1 MHPHLRPFL
10 SSTGE
15 CKNKSD
21 EDAIMRREIIMLRSI
36 LASPKLERSK
46 LKEYLIR
53 LMYVEMLGHD
63 ASFGY
68 IHAVKATHEPDLALK
83 RVGYLATSAFLH
95 ENHDLIILIVNTV
108 QQDLK
113 DDNYLVVCA
122 ALTTVC
128 RLVNEE
134 TIPAVLP
141 QVTELLS
148 HPKEHV
154 RKKAVMALHRFHQRS
169 PASVAHLQSK
179 FRQMLC
185 DKDPSV
191 MAAALCALHDLIAVD
206 PTPHKNLIPSF
217 VSILKQIVEHR
228 LPKSYDYHRVPAPFV
243 QIKLLKILAALG
255 TADKTASSE
264 MYSVLSSTLKKAD
277 NQANVGNAIV
287 YECVRTA
294 ATIYPSPVLLEHCA
308 SVVSRFVKSPKNN
321 LRYVGLDSLS
331 RVVNIN
337 PKYAV
342 EHQMAVVDCL
352 TDPDESLR
360 KKTLDL
366 LYRMTKSH
374 NVEVIVEKMTEFLR
388 SASDRHTREETVH
401 RIGELA
407 ERYAPTTRWFIETM
421 NTIFAIGGDVV
432 KPVTAHNLMRLIGE
446 GSGDDAADAALRASA
461 VASYLDI
468 LDANPKIP
476 EVLLEVIVWVV
487 GEFGTLSGKSAAELM
502 DALCAAV
509 DAQSAGDAVRAQ
521 AMTACAKLA
530 AAGAGALRRRRET
543 DGTVREQSRRR
554 QATTRARDFRAT
566 RGEPRDGRG
575 GASSRRERGG
585 TGGGSRLAV
594 VGRVR
599 GEGAG
604 QRRVGVSAAVGAIH
618 GSARGGRTRRG
629 ERKPQVRCVR
639 RADGGGRGVRS
650 ARAAAADDGGAGGG
664 VWRESE
670 QEGGELGTGI
680 RPRRRTRG
688 GGRGAHGD
696 AWGGIHAEH
705 GDDDPRGA
713 RRSRAPRRRVVQ
725 RRRIGAARGCSGAR
739 GRSGAEADADAGK
752 SDGSSHGSGCSGN
765 ELDASSC
772 VCFFCRT
779 RRRSS
784 GRSGCPERGGRAAG
798 VRRHGRS
805 PGGSDDSA
813 GRDAADGVL
822 GADDGDGG
830 SATSDECG
838 WRGHAWRCSATVGFR
853 ADGGHGLVRVV
864 HHPGASA
871 GPNASEE
878 ERPFRR
884 SPRMR
889 VRRRARTQRR
899 VKRRLLLSLLQAHI
913 S

>member
-1 MHPHLRPFL
+1 MHPHSRPLL

-277 NQANVGNAIV
+277 NQANIGNAIV

-321 LRYVGLDSLS
+321 LKYVGLDSLS
-331 RVVNIN
+331 CVVNIN

-388 SASDRHTREETVH
+388 SATDRHTREETVN

-421 NTIFAIGGDVV
+421 NTMFAIGGDVV

-446 GSGDDAADAALRASA
+446 GSGDDGADAALRASA
-461 VASYLDI
+461 VSSYLDI

-476 EVLLEVIVWVV
+476 KVLLEVIIWVV
-487 GEFGTLSGKSAAELM
+487 GEYGTLSGKSAVELM

-509 DAQSAGDAVRAQ
+509 EAQSAGDAVRAQ
-521 AMTACAKLA
+521 AMTACVKLA
-530 AAGAGALRRRRET
+530 AAGGGGLSGAAARLTERCANSRDVDKQQRAHEILALLRESPA
-543 DGTVREQSRRR
+543 TV
-554 QATTRARDFRAT
+554 AAAL
-566 RGEPRDGRG
+566 PRDASAEELEVDAASPSLDAYVARALANGASAYQPPSERSTGLREGDGRVAERGNLRFDAYDAPTAAG
-575 GASSRRERGG
+575 GAYDPHVPTTTAASAEAFGASLNKREGSWGQGSGYGG
-585 TGGGSRLAV
+585 APAAAVAAPAAAPGAVSTPNAVMTIPEEPDDRALLADALFSGGGPA
-594 VGRVR
+594 
-599 GEGAG
+599 AP
-604 QRRVGVSAAVGAIH
+604 AAVSKPAAAPAPTPTPANPMDLLMGLDAPGTSSTH
-618 GSARGGRTRRG
+618 APAPVPSAGPVADLLGGLDALS
-629 ERKPQVRCVR
+629 V
-639 RADGGGRGVRS
+639 GGGPPAYDITGAPPATPTMPGAMQQTGYPGQMMGMGVQPPQM
-650 ARAAAADDGGAGGG
+650 GMGG
-664 VWRESE
+664 VGMH
-670 QEGGELGTGI
+670 GGVPQQSGLGQM
-680 RPRRRTRG
+680 G
-688 GGRGAHGD
+688 GM
-696 AWGGIHAEH
+696 
-705 GDDDPRGA
+705 
-713 RRSRAPRRRVVQ
+713 
-725 RRRIGAARGCSGAR
+725 
-739 GRSGAEADADAGK
+739 
-752 SDGSSHGSGCSGN
+752 
-765 ELDASSC
+765 AS
-772 VCFFCRT
+772 
-779 RRRSS
+779 
-784 GRSGCPERGGRAAG
+784 
-798 VRRHGRS
+798 
-805 PGGSDDSA
+805 
-813 GRDAADGVL
+813 
-822 GADDGDGG
+822 
-830 SATSDECG
+830 
-838 WRGHAWRCSATVGFR
+838 
-853 ADGGHGLVRVV
+853 
-864 HHPGASA
+864 PGASTIPA
-871 GPNASEE
+871 HLRDRTPPKKND
-878 ERPFRR
+878 PF
-884 SPRMR
+884 
-889 VRRRARTQRR
+889 AD
-899 VKRRLLLSLLQAHI
+899 LLG
-913 S
+913 

>member
-530 AAGAGALRRRRET
+530 AAGGGGLSAAAARLTERCANSRDVDKQQRAHEIFALLRESPA
-543 DGTVREQSRRR
+543 TVV
-554 QATTRARDFRAT
+554 AAL
-566 RGEPRDGRG
+566 PRDASAEELEVDPALPSLDAYVARALANGASAYQPRSERSTGLREGDGLVAERGNLRFDAYDAPTAAG
-575 GASSRRERGG
+575 GAYDPHVPPPPTTAAPAEAFGASLNKREGSWGQGSGHGG
-585 TGGGSRLAV
+585 APAAAAAAPTARPGAVSTPNTAMTIPEEPDDRALLADALFSGGGSAPPAAAPAPAV
-594 VGRVR
+594 APAPKPTPTPANPMDLLMGLDAPETSSTQAPASVSSVGPV
-599 GEGAG
+599 ADLL
-604 QRRVGVSAAVGAIH
+604 
-618 GSARGGRTRRG
+618 GGLDALS
-629 ERKPQVRCVR
+629 V
-639 RADGGGRGVRS
+639 GGGPPAYDVTGAPPAAPMIQPGAMQQTGYSGQMMGMGVQPPQMS
-650 ARAAAADDGGAGGG
+650 VGG
-664 VWRESE
+664 VGMH
-670 QEGGELGTGI
+670 GGVPQQSGLGQM
-680 RPRRRTRG
+680 G
-688 GGRGAHGD
+688 GMA
-696 AWGGIHAEH
+696 
-705 GDDDPRGA
+705 
-713 RRSRAPRRRVVQ
+713 S
-725 RRRIGAARGCSGAR
+725 S
-739 GRSGAEADADAGK
+739 
-752 SDGSSHGSGCSGN
+752 GSSTIPAH
-765 ELDASSC
+765 LRD
-772 VCFFCRT
+772 RT
-779 RRRSS
+779 
-784 GRSGCPERGGRAAG
+784 P
-798 VRRHGRS
+798 
-805 PGGSDDSA
+805 PKKNDPF
-813 GRDAADGVL
+813 ADLL
-822 GADDGDGG
+822 G
-830 SATSDECG
+830 
-838 WRGHAWRCSATVGFR
+838 
-853 ADGGHGLVRVV
+853 
-864 HHPGASA
+864 
-871 GPNASEE
+871 
-878 ERPFRR
+878 
-884 SPRMR
+884 
-889 VRRRARTQRR
+889 
-899 VKRRLLLSLLQAHI
+899 
-913 S
+913 